1 MKKGSIADSVSYI
14 ALKLL
19 GPLIRILPL
28 QMSFFLGRRIGETLY
43 AFDLKHKGQAYANIK
58 TALGK
63 HLPYKKLKS
72 VTREFYR
79 NFGQSLIEILLIP
92 RIDKRYV
99 SKYIAVEGLENIHA
113 AFKKGKGVILLAVHA
128 GSWELANIVSAN
140 LGFPFNMFVRDQR
153 PPRLEALLNSYRTH
167 KGCKLIRRSN
177 EIGGLIEALKNNE
190 AIGMTADQG
199 GRSGLLV
206 DFFGKQAS
214 MPSGAIRLALKYG
227 AGILPVYF
235 TRIDAAYSKIIVG
248 PPLVLKNTGDFNA
261 DVTDNL
267 KVVTGIFEKL
277 ILSYPADYL
286 WTYKIWKY
294 ARGRDILIV
303 SDGKVGHLRQ
313 SQALARVVSDY
324 LSTKEIGS
332 KVDTVEVRFKD
343 RFSRAALCASS
354 GLSGKYHC
362 QGCLWCLKQFLSAD
376 THKAAVNFAPDII
389 ISCGS
394 SVAPVN
400 YVLAKENLARSIVI
414 MRPSFLSLRRF
425 DLVIMPRH
433 DRPPKRKNVVVTE
446 GALNLITDE
455 YLKEQGEDL
464 KKFTVGSSRLGGGQA
479 PFTDLRIG
487 LLLGGDTKDFSL
499 DKETVREV
507 IRQLKSVSERL
518 SADILVTTS
527 RRTSREIEELVT
539 KEFKDYPN
547 CKLLII
553 ANEKN
558 CPSAVG
564 GILALSALVIASPE
578 SISMVSEA
586 ASSGKYIVV
595 FNAAT
600 GKRHAQFVG
609 YLADKKYIYL
619 CEPGKMASLMEG
631 LLREHPPVTRLTDS
645 SVVTRALKNIL

>member
-14 ALKLL
+14 AFKLL
-19 GPLIRILPL
+19 GPLIRTLPL
-28 QMSFFLGRRIGETLY
+28 EISFFLGRLIGETLY
-43 AFDLKHKGQAYANIK
+43 AFDLPHKNQAYAHIK

-92 RIDKRYV
+92 RIDKQYV

-128 GSWELANIVSAN
+128 GSWELANVVSAN

-153 PPRLEALLNSYRTH
+153 HPRLEALLNSYRTH
-167 KGCKLIRRSN
+167 KGCKLIKRKN
-177 EIGGLIEALKNNE
+177 EIGGLIEALKHNE

-199 GRSGLLV
+199 GRFGLPV

-235 TRIDAAYSKIIVG
+235 TRVDAARSKIIVG
-248 PPLVLKNTGDFNA
+248 APLALKNTGNFNA
-261 DVTDNL
+261 DVADNL
-267 KVVTGIFEKL
+267 KVVIGIFEKL

-294 ARGRDILIV
+294 AREKNILIV

-313 SQALARVVSDY
+313 SQALARMVNDY
-324 LSTKEIGS
+324 LNTKEIS
-332 KVDTVEVRFKD
+332 VRVDTVEVRFKD
-343 RFSRAALCASS
+343 KFSRVALCASS

-376 THKAAVNFAPDII
+376 THKAAVSFTPDII

-400 YVLAKENLARSIVI
+400 YILAKENLARSIVI
-414 MRPSFLSLRRF
+414 MRPSFLSTRRF

-446 GALNLITDE
+446 GALNMITDE
-455 YLKEQGEDL
+455 YLKEQGENL
-464 KKFTVGSSRLGGGQA
+464 KKSTVYSPQS
-479 PFTDLRIG
+479 TDLRIG

-499 DKETVREV
+499 DKETVLTV

-527 RRTSREIEELVT
+527 RRTSREVEELVT

-547 CKLLII
+547 CKLLIV

-558 CPSAVG
+558 CPFAVG
-564 GILALSALVIASPE
+564 GIVALSALVIVSPE

-600 GKRHAQFVG
+600 GKRHAQFVR

-619 CEPGKMASLMEG
+619 CEPGKMASLMER

-645 SVVTRALKNIL
+645 SAVTRALKRIL